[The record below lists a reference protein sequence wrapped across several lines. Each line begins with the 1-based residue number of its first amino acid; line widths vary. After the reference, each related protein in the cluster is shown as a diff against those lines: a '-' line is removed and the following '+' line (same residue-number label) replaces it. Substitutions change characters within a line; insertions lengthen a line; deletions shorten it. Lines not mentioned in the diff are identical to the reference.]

1 MAEET
6 PTRLVLIRHG
16 ESRSSVDRVVGG
28 HQGCGGLTDA
38 GRAQAEALRDR
49 LARTG
54 ELAETSA
61 LWTSI
66 LPRAIETAE
75 IIAPALGGLTADR
88 HCDLC
93 EMHVGEA
100 DGITWDEFEE
110 RYRPSRSRSPYDPIC
125 PGGESWAGF
134 LVRAGGALRRL
145 ADDHTGQT
153 VVVVCHGGV
162 IDASFA
168 ALGNLALR
176 RSFDLRIE
184 NASITEWTSDPAAA
198 ELRWRLNRFNDTA
211 HLR

>member
-1 MAEET
+1 
-6 PTRLVLIRHG
+6 LVLIRHG

-28 HQGCGGLTDA
+28 HEGCSGLTEA
-38 GRAQAEALRDR
+38 GRVQAES
-49 LARTG
+49 LARRLSGTG
-54 ELAETSA
+54 ELAGASA

-75 IIAPALGGLTADR
+75 IIAPGLDGLDVQR

-100 DGITWDEFEE
+100 DGITWDEFEA

-134 LVRAGGALRRL
+134 LVRAGGALRRV
-145 ADDHTGQT
+145 ADDHAGQT
-153 VVVVCHGGV
+153 VVIVCHGGV

-176 RSFDLRIE
+176 RHFDLRID
-184 NASITEWTSDPAAA
+184 NASITEWSSDPEAP
-198 ELRWRLNRFNDTA
+198 EPRWRLVRFNDTA
-211 HLR
+211 HLNGLVPG